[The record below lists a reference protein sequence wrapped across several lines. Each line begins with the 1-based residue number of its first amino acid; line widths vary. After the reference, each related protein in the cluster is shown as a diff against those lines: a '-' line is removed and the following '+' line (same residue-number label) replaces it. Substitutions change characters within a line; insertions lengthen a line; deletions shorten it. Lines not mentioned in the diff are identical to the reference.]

1 MLQMG
6 KSLIK
11 ICVGSSYGDNR
22 DKGIELD
29 NDSGSSIAAKELAKL
44 WRVAK

>member
-6 KSLIK
+6 KYLIK
-11 ICVGSSYGDNR
+11 IRVGSSYGENR
-22 DKGIELD
+22 DKGSELD

-44 WRVAK
+44 LGE